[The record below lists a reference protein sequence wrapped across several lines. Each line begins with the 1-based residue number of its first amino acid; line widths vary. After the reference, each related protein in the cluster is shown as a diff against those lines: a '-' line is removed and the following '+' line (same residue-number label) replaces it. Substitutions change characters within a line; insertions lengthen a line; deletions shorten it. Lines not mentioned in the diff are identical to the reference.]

1 MNAINFI
8 KEQLSKNDNIR
19 WRGTDIDA
27 ILEQAEQI
35 LQKQMISI
43 IDEVS
48 PNWYK
53 CYTEEDKKAHLSKI
67 ISSKIVDV
75 PQQDEIQCNYC
86 NKLVKNFMAID
97 VWMITDDNKNVCYE
111 CQIRKN
117 IGWGKIKQPKK
128 D

>member
-8 KEQLSKNDNIR
+8 KEQLGKNNDIR

-35 LQKQMISI
+35 FEKQMISI

-53 CYTEEDKKAHLSKI
+53 CYTQDDKKAHLSKI
-67 ISSKIVDV
+67 IS
-75 PQQDEIQCNYC
+75 
-86 NKLVKNFMAID
+86 KLK
-97 VWMITDDNKNVCYE
+97 
-111 CQIRKN
+111 
-117 IGWGKIKQPKK
+117 
-128 D
+128 

>member
-8 KEQLSKNDNIR
+8 KEQLSKNNDIR
-19 WRGTDIDA
+19 WRGTDIDV

-35 LQKQMISI
+35 LEKQMISI

-53 CYTEEDKKAHLSKI
+53 CYTEQDKKAHLSKI
-67 ISSKIVDV
+67 SESLKHQEFKNDCIKCDYCSKV
-75 PQQDEIQCNYC
+75 
-86 NKLVKNFMAID
+86 VKNFMAID

-111 CQIRKN
+111 CQIKNN
-117 IGWGKIKQPKK
+117 IGYGEKK
-128 D
+128 

>member
-8 KEQLSKNDNIR
+8 KEQLSKNNDIR
-19 WRGTDIDA
+19 WRGTNIDV

-67 ISSKIVDV
+67 IS
-75 PQQDEIQCNYC
+75 
-86 NKLVKNFMAID
+86 
-97 VWMITDDNKNVCYE
+97 
-111 CQIRKN
+111 
-117 IGWGKIKQPKK
+117 KIK
-128 D
+128 

>member
-1 MNAINFI
+1 MNAITFI
-8 KEQLSKNDNIR
+8 KEQLSKNNDIR

-35 LQKQMISI
+35 LEKQMISI

-67 ISSKIVDV
+67 IS
-75 PQQDEIQCNYC
+75 
-86 NKLVKNFMAID
+86 
-97 VWMITDDNKNVCYE
+97 
-111 CQIRKN
+111 
-117 IGWGKIKQPKK
+117 KIK
-128 D
+128 